1 MWWLAH
7 GEQDAPSTTEWLSAR
22 EIAHLESIRFTK
34 RRNEYV
40 TRRWTTKQAIVSAL
54 DLDRAH
60 QELARIEIR
69 HRTSGAPYVEIDG
82 AAAAVDVSMS
92 DRSGW
97 AVCLVGSLGSMASGT
112 VGVDLEVVE
121 PRTTRFVTD
130 YFTAAER
137 EYVYNLPTEAH
148 DEAANLIWSAK
159 EAALKVQQVGLRVDT
174 RTVEVDL
181 HGDRHVDGWSAMTV
195 TGADG
200 PMPGWWRRCGVF
212 VLTIAFADPAEP
224 PQLLPNSGDL
234 HTATPQHSWVRSPI
248 WGSALP

>member
-7 GEQDAPSTTEWLSAR
+7 GEIDTPSTNGWLSTYETAR
-22 EIAHLESIRFTK
+22 LESIRFTK

-40 TRRWTTKQAIVSAL
+40 TRRWTTKQAVATAL
-54 DLDRAH
+54 DLDRTHDA
-60 QELARIEIR
+60 LARIEIR
-69 HRTSGAPYVEIDG
+69 NRPSGAPYVQIDG
-82 AAAAVDVSMS
+82 EQAAVDISMT

-97 AVCLVGSLGSMASGT
+97 AVCLVGQPGSMESGT

-121 PRTTRFVTD
+121 PRTTRFVND

-137 EYVYNLPTEAH
+137 DHVRSQPDHRH
-148 DEAANLIWSAK
+148 DELANLIWSAK
-159 EAALKVQQVGLRVDT
+159 EAALKVQRVGLRADT

-195 TGADG
+195 RGKDG

-212 VLTIAFADPAEP
+212 VLTIAFRDDAEP
-224 PQLLPNSGDL
+224 PQLLPGSSDL
-234 HTATPQHSWVRSPI
+234 HSATPQHSWMHSPVC
-248 WGSALP
+248 